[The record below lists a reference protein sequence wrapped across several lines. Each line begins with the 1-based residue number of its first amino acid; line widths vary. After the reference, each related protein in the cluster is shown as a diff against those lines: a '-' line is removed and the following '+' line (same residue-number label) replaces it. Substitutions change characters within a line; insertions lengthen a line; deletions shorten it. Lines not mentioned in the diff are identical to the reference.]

1 MADLDP
7 DPPSRPVSPAAP
19 YWSTG
24 NGNGRPPSQPAAMPE
39 ALRRATGAAMRALA
53 AALPS
58 GGAQPPRRLVLA
70 GSDLGD
76 AGGVML
82 LGGLL
87 AAPTHGA
94 LAGLALLDLSRCGLG
109 GGGLV
114 ALGQLLRR
122 SHALRVLAISSNPE
136 ASTQGML
143 CLAESL
149 EFNHGLEELHWAGG
163 TRGGSAAERL
173 PLGPEES
180 ASCDG
185 GGGGGGGGGGEGE
198 QGAREEPW
206 QSAQLRWLRVL
217 ADAIGVQ
224 RRLTLLDISHR
235 HLGVCPARFGAA
247 QAHAAP
253 EHRLAGCNPM
263 HPRRTAPPHS
273 VAASTTYG
281 CRRMASTT
289 GW

>member
-1 MADLDP
+1 MADPDP
-7 DPPSRPVSPAAP
+7 EPPSRPGSPAAP
-19 YWSTG
+19 YWSSG
-24 NGNGRPPSQPAAMPE
+24 NGEGGPPPQPAAMAE

-58 GGAQPPRRLVLA
+58 RGAQPARRLVLA
-70 GSDLGD
+70 GSELGD

-87 AAPTHGA
+87 AAPTLSA
-94 LAGLALLDLSRCGLG
+94 LAGLALLDLSRCSLG

-136 ASTQGML
+136 ASMQGML
-143 CLAESL
+143 CLAEAL

-163 TRGGSAAERL
+163 TRGGSAAGRL

-180 ASCDG
+180 ASCCDRGSEG
-185 GGGGGGGGGGEGE
+185 GEGGEAGEGGEGGEGE
-198 QGAREEPW
+198 GAHEEPW

-235 HLGVCPARFGAA
+235 HLGACPARFDAA
-247 QAHAAP
+247 QAHAPPPNTSWTPCMKCQCPASQAP
-253 EHRLAGCNPM
+253 TTQGCGL
-263 HPRRTAPPHS
+263 HHI
-273 VAASTTYG
+273 
-281 CRRMASTT
+281 
-289 GW
+289 

>member
-1 MADLDP
+1 MADTDP
-7 DPPSRPVSPAAP
+7 EPPSCPGSPAAP
-19 YWSTG
+19 YWSSG
-24 NGNGRPPSQPAAMPE
+24 NGDGGPPPQPAAMPE
-39 ALRRATGAAMRALA
+39 VLRRATGAAMRALA

-58 GGAQPPRRLVLA
+58 RGAQPARRLVLA
-70 GSDLGD
+70 GSGLGD

-87 AAPTHGA
+87 AAPTLSA
-94 LAGLALLDLSRCGLG
+94 LAGLALLDLSRCSLG

-136 ASTQGML
+136 ASMQGML
-143 CLAESL
+143 CLAEAL

-163 TRGGSAAERL
+163 TRGGSAAGRL

-180 ASCDG
+180 ASCCDR
-185 GGGGGGGGGGEGE
+185 GGEGE
-198 QGAREEPW
+198 GAHEEPW

-235 HLGVCPARFGAA
+235 HLGACPARFGAA
-247 QAHAAP
+247 QAHAP
-253 EHRLAGCNPM
+253 PSTPAG
-263 HPRRTAPPHS
+263 PRA
-273 VAASTTYG
+273 
-281 CRRMASTT
+281 
-289 GW
+289 

>member
-1 MADLDP
+1 MADPDP

-136 ASTQGML
+136 AS
-143 CLAESL
+143 
-149 EFNHGLEELHWAGG
+149 
-163 TRGGSAAERL
+163 
-173 PLGPEES
+173 
-180 ASCDG
+180 
-185 GGGGGGGGGGEGE
+185 
-198 QGAREEPW
+198 
-206 QSAQLRWLRVL
+206 
-217 ADAIGVQ
+217 
-224 RRLTLLDISHR
+224 
-235 HLGVCPARFGAA
+235 
-247 QAHAAP
+247 
-253 EHRLAGCNPM
+253 
-263 HPRRTAPPHS
+263 
-273 VAASTTYG
+273 
-281 CRRMASTT
+281 
-289 GW
+289 

>member
-1 MADLDP
+1 MADTDP
-7 DPPSRPVSPAAP
+7 EPPSRPGSPAAP
-19 YWSTG
+19 YWSSG
-24 NGNGRPPSQPAAMPE
+24 NGDGGPPPQPAAMPE
-39 ALRRATGAAMRALA
+39 VLRCATGAAMRALA

-58 GGAQPPRRLVLA
+58 RGAQPARRLVLA
-70 GSDLGD
+70 GSGLGD

-87 AAPTHGA
+87 AAPTLSA
-94 LAGLALLDLSRCGLG
+94 LAGLALLDLSRCSLG

-136 ASTQGML
+136 ASMQGML
-143 CLAESL
+143 CLAEAL

-163 TRGGSAAERL
+163 TRGGSAAGRL

-180 ASCDG
+180 ASCCDRGGEGGDGDG
-185 GGGGGGGGGGEGE
+185 GEGGDGGDGGEGE
-198 QGAREEPW
+198 GAHEEPW

-235 HLGVCPARFGAA
+235 HLGACPARFGAA
-247 QAHAAP
+247 QAHAP
-253 EHRLAGCNPM
+253 PSTPAG
-263 HPRRTAPPHS
+263 PRA
-273 VAASTTYG
+273 
-281 CRRMASTT
+281 
-289 GW
+289 